1 MRRHPVVLASTAL
14 VAAASLLSFGAAPA
28 VADARLAPAGKGAAL
43 SVVASAQAASLRAA
57 ASQLAATVPVSVMNL
72 GCGGAVAAGQVRCLG
87 KTLGRGGRLLLNS
100 SPTGLRPA
108 DIQSA
113 YKLDTASTAG
123 KGSTVAIVD
132 AQDDPTAEADL
143 NVYRATFGLPACT
156 TANGCFK
163 KVNQSGA
170 VAPLPAPDFGWA
182 MEISLDLDTVSATC
196 PNCNILL
203 VEANSPQDSD
213 LMAAVDTAARFP
225 NVVAISNSYGGSE
238 SATTRDL
245 DSHLVHPGIAITAG
259 AGDWGYGV
267 SWPASSAYVTA
278 VGGTT
283 LTRASNSRGWSETV
297 WSGTGSGCSANE
309 PKAGWQHDSGCGNR
323 TVADVAAVANP
334 STGVAVYDSYN
345 GCPTDFVNQLLCSL
359 LITLGLKPGAAGWL
373 QVGGTSLGT
382 PLIAGVYALAG
393 NTRSTAYPNP
403 TKYAYD
409 NASSLFD
416 VTSGNNGS
424 CGGSYLCTAGV
435 GYDGPTGLGTPNGL
449 GAF

>member
-1 MRRHPVVLASTAL
+1 MASAAL
-14 VAAASLLSFGAAPA
+14 AAAAGLISFGATPA
-28 VADARLAPAGKGAAL
+28 VADARLAAAGKGAPL
-43 SVVASAQAASLRAA
+43 SVVASAQAATLRAA
-57 ASQLAATVPVSVMNL
+57 VSQLAATVPVSVMNL
-72 GCGGAVAAGQVRCLG
+72 GCGGGATTVQVRCLG
-87 KTLGRGGRLLLNS
+87 KTLGRGGRLVLNS

-113 YKLDTASTAG
+113 YGLSTAATTYG
-123 KGSTVAIVD
+123 KGSTIAIVD

-170 VAPLPAPDFGWA
+170 AAPLPAPDFGWA
-182 MEISLDLDTVSATC
+182 EEISLDLDTVSATC

-334 STGVAVYDSYN
+334 STGVAVYDSFN

-382 PLIAGVYALAG
+382 PLIAGAYGLARSSKVKATDYPARDAYAH
-393 NTRSTAYPNP
+393 T
-403 TKYAYD
+403 
-409 NASSLFD
+409 SSLFD
-416 VTSGNNGS
+416 VTSGSNGS
-424 CGGSYLCTAGV
+424 CGGSYLCTAGA

>member
-1 MRRHPVVLASTAL
+1 LQ
-14 VAAASLLSFGAAPA
+14 AAAN
-28 VADARLAPAGKGAAL
+28 
-43 SVVASAQAASLRAA
+43 
-57 ASQLAATVPVSVMNL
+57 QLAATVPLSVMNL
-72 GCGGAVAAGQVRCLG
+72 GCGGGVATGQVRCLG
-87 KTLGRGGRLLLNS
+87 KTLGRGGRLALNS

-113 YKLDTASTAG
+113 YGLTSAASSYG
-123 KGSTVAIVD
+123 KGSTIAIVD

-143 NVYRATFGLPACT
+143 SLYRATFGLPACT

-163 KVNQSGA
+163 KVNQSGGA
-170 VAPLPAPDFGWA
+170 APLPAPDFGWA
-182 MEISLDLDTVSATC
+182 EEISLDLDTVSATC
-196 PNCNILL
+196 PNCNIVL
-203 VEANSPQDSD
+203 VEANSSQDSD
-213 LMAAVDTAARFP
+213 LMAAVDTAAKFP

-238 SATTRDL
+238 SATTRGL

-283 LTRASNSRGWSETV
+283 LTPASNSRGWSETV

-334 STGVAVYDSYN
+334 SSGVAVYDSYN
-345 GCPTDFVNQLLCSL
+345 GCPTDFVNQLLCGL
-359 LITLGLKPGAAGWL
+359 LISLGLKQGAAGWL
-373 QVGGTSLGT
+373 KVGGTSLGT
-382 PLIAGVYALAG
+382 PLIASVYGLAR
-393 NTRSTAYPNP
+393 TTKTTPPTDYPAHDAY
-403 TKYAYD
+403 THQG
-409 NASSLFD
+409 SLFD
-416 VTSGNNGS
+416 VTSGSNGA
-424 CGGSYLCTAGV
+424 CGGTYLCTAGP